1 MYDAGNPKPVL
12 YDNREG
18 WGGEGGRKEIQEW
31 GDTCMSVADS
41 CGCTVKAIVK

>member
-1 MYDAGNPKPVL
+1 MDDAGNPKPVL
-12 YDNREG
+12 YDNLEG

-41 CGCTVKAIVK
+41 C